1 MEARERLIGELGEAR
16 AELRSV
22 LALVD
27 PRQEIYPGWTVKQV
41 VAHIAGWDEAVS
53 ASLRAHLG
61 CGEAG
66 TPAATGIDPYNA
78 ESVATREALSTD
90 QVVAEW
96 ELARRELIAM
106 VREIPEGRWDEA
118 HLYAWGERGTVSQE
132 LAIFIHHE
140 REHAEEIR
148 ALLG

>member
-1 MEARERLIGELGEAR
+1 MRERERLIGELEAVR
-16 AELRSV
+16 AEMHAV

-27 PRQEIYPGWTVKQV
+27 RGREIYPGWTIKQV
-41 VAHIAGWDEAVS
+41 LAHIAGWDDAVN

-61 CGEAG
+61 CEEFA
-66 TPAATGIDPYNA
+66 TPAAAGIDPYNA
-78 ESVATREALSTD
+78 ELVATRERLSYD

-96 ELARRELIAM
+96 ELARRELIAL
-106 VREIPEGRWDEA
+106 VREIPEGRWEET

-140 REHAEEIR
+140 REHADEIR
-148 ALLG
+148 DLLS